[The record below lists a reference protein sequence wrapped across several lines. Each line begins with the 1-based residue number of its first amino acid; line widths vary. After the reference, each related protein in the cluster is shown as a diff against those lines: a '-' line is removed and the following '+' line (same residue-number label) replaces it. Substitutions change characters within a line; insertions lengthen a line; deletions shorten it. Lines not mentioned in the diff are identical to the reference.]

1 MLVQNRARANE
12 PMSSLEPVAD
22 LELERLLTAVN
33 ELAASVGVEQARAA
47 PDAFLERVAEL
58 RGQFAALHAVRDDVE
73 LECRLLDYAEHR
85 FALVDEAREY
95 ARATEEL
102 LTASLVLADAPKLIA
117 PALQRGAVRL
127 SAVLSEPGVPQLF
140 ARLLRRLRELA
151 RQSSD
156 SDLRAWVDGVVASL
170 PD

>member
-1 MLVQNRARANE
+1 
-12 PMSSLEPVAD
+12 MSSLEPVAD
-22 LELERLLTAVN
+22 LELERLLAAVN

-47 PDAFLERVAEL
+47 PDAFPERVAEL

-117 PALQRGAVRL
+117 PALQRAIVRL

-140 ARLLRRLRELA
+140 GRLLRRLRELA
-151 RQSSD
+151 RQSGD

>member
-1 MLVQNRARANE
+1 MSFPE
-12 PMSSLEPVAD
+12 PIDD

-33 ELAASVGVEQARAA
+33 ELAASVGVEQARAT
-47 PDAFLERVAEL
+47 PEAFLERVAGL
-58 RGQFAALHAVRDDVE
+58 RGQFAALRPSRDDVE
-73 LECRLLDYAEHR
+73 LQCRLLDYAEHR

-102 LTASLVLADAPKLIA
+102 LTASLVLADVPELIA
-117 PALQRGAVRL
+117 PALQRGIVRL
-127 SAVLSEPGVPQLF
+127 SAVLAEPGVPQSF

-151 RQSSD
+151 RQSGSA
-156 SDLRAWVDGVVASL
+156 DLRAWVDGVVAAL